1 MLIRFRRNLN
11 YKRKDLYNLGNSCN
25 WYDNSGVSF
34 MDIIIQSLGFK
45 ASNHLEDYIREK
57 LSKLKPNDNIVRA
70 NVVLFQGP
78 DKAVQNDYCEIR
90 LEVPGNDHFVKESS
104 PDFEQSID
112 NAVDILQGILRK
124 NNEKMRDRQQK
135 GSSINEAL

>member
-1 MLIRFRRNLN
+1 MLVVTGTIIVTLTI
-11 YKRKDLYNLGNSCN
+11 
-25 WYDNSGVSF
+25 

-45 ASNHLEDYIREK
+45 ASNHLEEYIREK

-70 NVVLFQGP
+70 NVILFQGP

-112 NAVDILQGILRK
+112 AAIDTLQSILRK
-124 NNEKMRDRQQK
+124 NNEKLRDRQQK
-135 GSSINEAL
+135 GSSINETL

>member
-1 MLIRFRRNLN
+1 
-11 YKRKDLYNLGNSCN
+11 
-25 WYDNSGVSF
+25 

-45 ASNHLEDYIREK
+45 ASNHLEDFIREK
-57 LSKLKPNDNIVRA
+57 LGKLKPNDNIVRA

-104 PDFEQSID
+104 PDFEHSIST
-112 NAVDILQGILRK
+112 AVDTLQSILRK
-124 NNEKMRDRQQK
+124 NNEKMRDRQQR
-135 GSSINEAL
+135 GGTQDL